1 MRKSCIGIYW
11 EELCSEPRVEQN
23 ELENDREPANYGSEH
38 SDSEEPGPGAID
50 EDSDADGNGIPL
62 PHPAFSPQL
71 LPVLAHDW
79 ESSEEEILTNEAP
92 PLLSRKTGPPRG
104 RKRRPETGRTGTAAV
119 PRDNPTI
126 IAQPSR
132 KQIHLPL
139 PPNGRARRLV
149 CSSALDIWCAVTMR
163 GDVQFI
169 NGIEQ

>member
-1 MRKSCIGIYW
+1 MLGIW
-11 EELCSEPRVEQN
+11 REESCSEPRVDQDEPG
-23 ELENDREPANYGSEH
+23 NDHSPANYGSED
-38 SDSEEPGPGAID
+38 SDSEEEPGPGAID
-50 EDSDADGNGIPL
+50 GDSDADGGAAPL

-79 ESSEEEILTNEAP
+79 ELSEEEILTNEAP
-92 PLLSRKTGPPRG
+92 PPPRRKTGPPRG
-104 RKRRPETGRTGTAAV
+104 RKNRPETGRSGTAAV
-119 PRDNPTI
+119 PRDNSTI
-126 IAQPSR
+126 IAQPSP
-132 KQIHLPL
+132 KQIQLPL

>member
-1 MRKSCIGIYW
+1 M
-11 EELCSEPRVEQN
+11 PRVDQN
-23 ELENDREPANYGSEH
+23 ELGNDHGPANYRPEE
-38 SDSEEPGPGAID
+38 SDSEEEPDSGAID
-50 EDSDADGNGIPL
+50 EDSDADGNAGPL

-79 ESSEEEILTNEAP
+79 ESNEEDILTNEAP
-92 PLLSRKTGPPRG
+92 PPPRRKTGPIRG
-104 RKRRPETGRTGTAAV
+104 RKKRPETGCSGTVAV

-132 KQIHLPL
+132 KQILLPL

>member
-1 MRKSCIGIYW
+1 MVPRTIGQKIPIQKKNRIPVR
-11 EELCSEPRVEQN
+11 LTRTRTPIGT
-23 ELENDREPANYGSEH
+23 LA
-38 SDSEEPGPGAID
+38 
-50 EDSDADGNGIPL
+50 PL

-79 ESSEEEILTNEAP
+79 ELSEEEILTNEAP
-92 PLLSRKTGPPRG
+92 PPPPRKTGPPKG
-104 RKRRPETGRTGTAAV
+104 RKKRPETGRSGTAAV
-119 PRDNPTI
+119 PRDSPTT

-132 KQIHLPL
+132 KHIQLPL